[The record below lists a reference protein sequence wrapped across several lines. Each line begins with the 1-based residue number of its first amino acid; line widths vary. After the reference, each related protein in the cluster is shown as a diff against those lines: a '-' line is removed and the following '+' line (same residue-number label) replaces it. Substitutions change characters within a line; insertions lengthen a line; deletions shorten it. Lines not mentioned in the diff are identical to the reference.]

1 VVHPAEPLERRL
13 HAELAARLAGRGVA
27 GIAVVRGVAPELSVA
42 WLPEALAEEPRCLT
56 YSVTKLFTG
65 CLALVLQEEGRLSL
79 ADPLARW
86 FPEIREAAR
95 IPLRALLNHTAGI
108 PDYGGLGA
116 YHEAVRRSP
125 GEPWSFGDYARHT
138 WEKGLS
144 FEPGTGWAY
153 SNPGFLLMKRVL
165 EAASG
170 ESYAELVASRI
181 VRRLALER
189 TDVPESV
196 AALASL
202 APASSTLLS
211 PTGEPCDVRAAYH
224 PGWVSHGVVASTP
237 SEIARFVHALFGG
250 RIVGRRSLDELTT
263 LGPVPRGPP
272 RWPRPSY
279 GLGLMADPE
288 VGVFGHGGGGPGY
301 GASAFHA
308 PGLGPGGATACALC
322 AVEEDFLA
330 ESLVLDVLASLR
342 VEPGG

>member
-1 VVHPAEPLERRL
+1 VDPEEALERRL
-13 HAELAARLAGRGVA
+13 RAELAARLGGRGA
-27 GIAVVRGVAPELSVA
+27 GGIAVARGAAPELSVV
-42 WLPEALAEEPRCLT
+42 WLPETLSEEPRFLI

-65 CLALVLQEEGRLSL
+65 SLALVLQEEGRLSL

-108 PDYGGLGA
+108 RDYGGLDA
-116 YHEAVRRSP
+116 YHEAVRCSP
-125 GEPWSFGDYARHT
+125 GEPWSFADYARHT
-138 WEKGLS
+138 WEKGLL

-165 EAASG
+165 EAAAG

-202 APASSTLLS
+202 APARTTLLS
-211 PTGEPCDVRAAYH
+211 PTAEPRDVRASYH

-237 SEIARFVHALFGG
+237 SEIARFVHALFAG
-250 RIVGRRSLDELTT
+250 RIVGRRSLDELTA
-263 LGPVPRGPP
+263 LVPVPRGPP
-272 RWPRPSY
+272 RWPMPSY

-288 VGVFGHGGGGPGY
+288 VGVFGHDGGGPGY

-308 PGLGPGGATACALC
+308 PRLGPGGTTACALC
-322 AVEEDFLA
+322 AVEEEFLA
-330 ESLVLDVLASLR
+330 EQLVLDALASLR
-342 VEPGG
+342 AAPRDG